1 MMTNNAMV
9 QAFEDLI
16 GPQNVRS
23 DEPALHQY
31 AVDGKKPAAVVF
43 PASVDEVSEVVRLAG
58 KRGLSIV
65 PWGGG
70 SKIHT
75 GYPPSGLDLVVCTE
89 RLNRI
94 IEMDTAN
101 LTVTVQAGV
110 RIREVQASLA
120 GEENRCYIPYE
131 TPLSLSGEPLCSGR
145 THKGCFI
152 PLSPPYSKKAT
163 LGGILASNST
173 GPTRLL
179 YGTPRDLVT
188 GVRYIAANGQ
198 IIGMGGK
205 TVKNVSGYDLSK
217 LMVGSRGSL
226 GILCDM
232 TLRLL
237 PLPERQ
243 RTLVFRFPNLK
254 EACRLVDRIFEAPLL
269 PAAVELLDRGAY
281 DLLPLKKA
289 GLSER
294 RLFGVVVSLE
304 GVEEAED
311 RMGSEI
317 KKMAMEGGG
326 ASSADLRGDEHRDFW
341 DSCSNIT
348 GEVSERYPELISVK
362 LNYPI
367 SEYRGMVEYVESAI
381 PCDHAVFSQ
390 AGSGVTSIHCLPSA
404 TSGKMVSAFLNN
416 LLERCS
422 SVGGNMVIER
432 VKPELKS
439 ELPVWGA
446 GRDDIR
452 VMKWL
457 KERLDPDR
465 IFSPGRFVSGI

>member
-1 MMTNNAMV
+1 MTNNAMV
-9 QAFEDLI
+9 QAFENLI

-23 DEPALHQY
+23 DGPSLRQY
-31 AVDGKKPAAVVF
+31 TVDGKKPAAVVF

-70 SKIHT
+70 SKIET
-75 GYPPSGLDLVVCTE
+75 GYPPSRLDLVVCTE

-94 IEMDTAN
+94 IDMDTAN

-131 TPLSLSGEPLCSGR
+131 TPVSLSDELVCSGR

-152 PLSPPYSKKAT
+152 PLSPPCSKKAT

-179 YGTPRDLVT
+179 YGMPRDLVT
-188 GVRYIAANGQ
+188 GIRYVAADGE

-205 TVKNVSGYDLSK
+205 TVKNVSGYDLCK

-237 PLPERQ
+237 PLPEQQ
-243 RTLVFRFPNLK
+243 RTLVFRFPNLI
-254 EACRLVDRIFEAPLL
+254 EACRLVDRIFESALL
-269 PAAVELLDRGAY
+269 PAAVELVDAGAY
-281 DLLPLKKA
+281 DLLSLKET
-289 GLSER
+289 GLSEKGS
-294 RLFGVVVSLE
+294 FGVVVGLE
-304 GVEEAED
+304 GVEEAVD
-311 RMGSEI
+311 RMGSEM

-326 ASSADLRGDEHRDFW
+326 ASSGDLRGDEHRGFW
-341 DSCSNIT
+341 DSYSNIS
-348 GEVSERYPELISVK
+348 GEASERHPELISVK

-367 SEYRGMVEYVESAI
+367 SEYRGMIEYIGSAT
-381 PCDHAVFSQ
+381 PCDLAVFSH
-390 AGSGVTSIHCLPSA
+390 AGSGVMSILCVPSA
-404 TSGKMVSAFLNN
+404 FSEKTASAFLNR

-422 SVGGNMVIER
+422 AVGGNMVIER
-432 VKPELKS
+432 VKTELKS

-457 KERLDPDR
+457 KEKLDPGR
-465 IFSPGRFVSGI
+465 IFSPGRFVSAI

>member
-1 MMTNNAMV
+1 MTNEAMV
-9 QAFEDLI
+9 QAFEKLI
-16 GPQNVRS
+16 GPQHVRG
-23 DEPALHQY
+23 DESALQRY
-31 AVDGKKPAAVVF
+31 AVDAIKPAAVLF

-70 SKIHT
+70 SKIQT
-75 GYPPSGLDLVVCTE
+75 GCPPSRLDLVVCTE
-89 RLNRI
+89 RLNKI
-94 IEMDTAN
+94 IDMDTAN

-131 TPLSLSGEPLCSGR
+131 TPVSLSDELLCSGR
-145 THKGCFI
+145 SHMGCFI

-163 LGGILASNST
+163 LGGILAFNST

-179 YGTPRDLVT
+179 YGMPRDLVT
-188 GVRYIAANGQ
+188 GIRYVAANGQ
-198 IIGMGGK
+198 VIGMGGK
-205 TVKNVSGYDLSK
+205 TVKNVSGYDLCK

-226 GILCDM
+226 GILCEM

-237 PLPERQ
+237 PLPEQQ
-243 RTLVFRFPNLK
+243 RTLVFRFSNLK
-254 EACRLVDRIFEAPLL
+254 EACRVVDRIFESPLL

-294 RLFGVVVSLE
+294 GSFGVVLNLE
-304 GVEEAED
+304 GVEEAVD
-311 RMGSEI
+311 RMASEI
-317 KKMAMEGGG
+317 KKMAREGGG
-326 ASSADLRGDEHRDFW
+326 ESSADVKGDEHRDFW
-341 DSCSNIT
+341 DYYSNIS
-348 GEVSERYPELISVK
+348 GEVSERYPEPITLK

-367 SEYRGMVEYVESAI
+367 SEYRDMIEYIESAT
-381 PCDHAVFSQ
+381 PCDHAVFSH
-390 AGSGVTSIHCLPSA
+390 AGSGVTSVHCLPSA
-404 TSGKMVSAFLNN
+404 ASGKTLSAFLNK
-416 LLERCS
+416 LLETCS
-422 SVGGNMVIER
+422 AVGGNMVIER

-465 IFSPGRFVSGI
+465 VFSPGRFVSGI